1 MTKIQVQGIHHLTF
15 VGSNREAII
24 DFYQGVLGMPLVFE
38 QPNLDV
44 PEENHLYFDAGDGRL
59 ITFFVRPTR
68 VNDPTPNPQNIGNLH
83 HVAFNV
89 SRATYTQVAARLKE
103 RGIENTGP
111 IDRGFM
117 DSIYFRD
124 PNGQLLEMAC
134 FKFAPPE
141 GYTVADVL
149 STAHRLRVE
158 SGDYNISDNHLAET
172 ATATLGREIDY
183 TLGENSGEVLSQI
196 DTALK
201 RIEEGT
207 YGTCES
213 CGREIAA
220 ERLDAYPWAP
230 LCIHRKRAAERR

>member
-1 MTKIQVQGIHHLTF
+1 MTKIQTQGVHHLTF

-24 DFYQGVLGMPLVFE
+24 EFYQGVLGMPLVFE

-68 VNDPTPNPQNIGNLH
+68 VNDSAPNPENIGNLH

-89 SRATYTQVAARLKE
+89 SRATYTQIAARLNE
-103 RGIENTGP
+103 LGIKNTGP

-134 FKFAPPE
+134 FKFFPPE
-141 GYTVADVL
+141 GTTIADVL
-149 STAHRLRVE
+149 RTAHRLRLE
-158 SGDYNISDNHLAET
+158 KGDYNITDKHLADAITE
-172 ATATLGREIDY
+172 
-183 TLGENSGEVLSQI
+183 LS
-196 DTALK
+196 
-201 RIEEGT
+201 
-207 YGTCES
+207 
-213 CGREIAA
+213 
-220 ERLDAYPWAP
+220 ER
-230 LCIHRKRAAERR
+230 K

>member
-1 MTKIQVQGIHHLTF
+1 MTIIQTQGVHHITF
-15 VGSNREAII
+15 VGSNRQAII

-44 PEENHLYFDAGDGRL
+44 PDELHLYFDPGDGRL

-68 VNDPTPNPQNIGNLH
+68 VDDPTPNPENIGNLH
-83 HVAFNV
+83 HIAYTV

-103 RGIENTGP
+103 FGIANTGP

-141 GYTVADVL
+141 GHTLADVL
-149 STAHRLRVE
+149 RVAHRLRVQ
-158 SGDYNISDNHLAET
+158 SGDYAIADQHIADALAELT
-172 ATATLGREIDY
+172 AQKVSTA
-183 TLGENSGEVLSQI
+183 
-196 DTALK
+196 
-201 RIEEGT
+201 
-207 YGTCES
+207 
-213 CGREIAA
+213 
-220 ERLDAYPWAP
+220 
-230 LCIHRKRAAERR
+230 